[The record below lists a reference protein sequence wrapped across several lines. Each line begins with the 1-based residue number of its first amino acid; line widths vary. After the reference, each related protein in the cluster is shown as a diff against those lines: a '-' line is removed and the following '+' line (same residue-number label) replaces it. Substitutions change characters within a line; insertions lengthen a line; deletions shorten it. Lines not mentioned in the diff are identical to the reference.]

1 MHMGRVV
8 GNRVLETNFRAG
20 CDEPLQVGEML
31 IVDDDGNGTKYLIR
45 VMDIEYGAD
54 AERDDWMKKEAG
66 DLLAKDTEG
75 QGDPSLF
82 HDRLY
87 RLGVCVPLGYIEGEV
102 FRKTKSLPSHFSK
115 VRRATKDDYQFL
127 ERFLGDIEV
136 GNLRSGDSVLDFPVG
151 IAGRAIPHHIGIFA
165 TTGMGKSNLMKNLA
179 LSCMRLK
186 TYGFLIMDPHGEYY
200 DGGEKGKMGLSQ
212 AKMRNSLEVFSSRPL
227 DGPYNSLRIA
237 AREIEIADL
246 QNLYE
251 FTQPQLECLQAA
263 QFRYGESWLVDLD
276 KKGVPEISEDLSGR
290 FHEGTIN
297 VIKRRLESI
306 FQFGLITTDPK
317 LSITKHIID
326 CLHCGK
332 VVLVDTS
339 NMFEA
344 EELLISTVLSRA
356 VFERNKSMYSDKGAF
371 DRIPPV
377 LIAMEEAQR
386 VLSEAKGSVFAQI
399 AREGRKFKVGLCAV
413 SQQPKLIEEE
423 IISQFNTLFILGL
436 ADKRDRSI
444 LRDSAKQDVSRL
456 DNEIQMLM
464 PGEALIASP
473 FTPFAVPVKVH
484 LYEERLEKELSSSK
498 TNGNEENKKSEKDF
512 RFF

>member
-8 GNRVLETNFRAG
+8 GNRVLETSFRTG
-20 CDEPLQVGEML
+20 CKEPLQVGEML
-31 IVDDDGNGTKYLIR
+31 MVDDHGERTRYLIR
-45 VMDIEYGAD
+45 VMDIVYGAD
-54 AERDDWMKKEAG
+54 ADQEDWMKREAG
-66 DLLAKDTEG
+66 ELLTRDLKGESSQDLD
-75 QGDPSLF
+75 DD
-82 HDRLY
+82 HLY
-87 RLGVCVPLGYIEGEV
+87 RLGECVPLGYIDDDG
-102 FRKTKSLPSHFSK
+102 FRKTKSIPAHFSK
-115 VRRATKDDYQFL
+115 VRRAIKDDYNFL
-127 ERFLGDIEV
+127 KEYLGDIEV

-151 IAGRAIPHHIGIFA
+151 VSGKAIPHHIGIFA

-186 TYGFLIMDPHGEYY
+186 RYGFLILDPHGEYY
-200 DGGEKGKMGLSQ
+200 DGGERGKMGLSQ
-212 AKMRNSLEVFSSRPL
+212 AKLRDSLEVFSSRPL
-227 DGPYNSLRIA
+227 DGPHNTLRIA
-237 AREIEIADL
+237 AREIEITDL

-251 FTQPQLECLQAA
+251 FSQPQLECLQAA
-263 QFRYGESWLVDLD
+263 QYRYGESWLLDLGD
-276 KKGVPEISEDLSGR
+276 KDVTNISEDMAGR

-306 FQFGLITTDPK
+306 FQFGLVTTDPK
-317 LSITKHIID
+317 LSVTRHIMD
-326 CLHCGK
+326 CLHAGK

-356 VFERNKSMYSDKGAF
+356 VFERNKSLYSDKGAF
-371 DRIPPV
+371 ERIPPV

-386 VLSEAKGSVFAQI
+386 VLSEAKGSIFAQI
-399 AREGRKFKVGLCAV
+399 AREGRKFKVGLCAI

-484 LYEERLEKELSSSK
+484 LYEDRLRNELESISEDGEMVKEPS
-498 TNGNEENKKSEKDF
+498 KDF

>member
-1 MHMGRVV
+1 MHVGRVV
-8 GNRVLETNFRAG
+8 GNRVLETSFRAG

-31 IVDDDGNGTKYLIR
+31 IVDDEGNEDTYLIR

-54 AERDDWMKKEAG
+54 AERDDWMKREAG
-66 DLLAKDTEG
+66 DLLSKDADGGAETSHL
-75 QGDPSLF
+75 QG
-82 HDRLY
+82 RLY
-87 RLGVCVPLGYIEGEV
+87 RLGTCVPLGYVDGET
-102 FRKTKSLPSHFSK
+102 FRKTKSLPMHFSK
-115 VRRATKDDYQFL
+115 VRRATEEDYHFL
-127 ERFLGDIEV
+127 KRFLGDIEV

-151 IAGRAIPHHIGIFA
+151 ISGEAIPHHIGIFA

-186 TYGFLIMDPHGEYY
+186 RYGFLIMDPHGEYY
-200 DGGEKGKMGLSQ
+200 DGGERGKMGLVQ
-212 AKMRNSLEVFSSRPL
+212 IGMRDALEVFSSRPL
-227 DGPYNSLRIA
+227 EGPYNTLRIG

-263 QFRYGESWLVDLD
+263 QFRYGESWLIDLD
-276 KKGVPEISEDLSGR
+276 GKEVTQISEDLGGR

-317 LSITKHIID
+317 LSITRHIID
-326 CLHCGK
+326 CLHAGK

-356 VFERNKSMYSDKGAF
+356 VFEKNKSLYSDKGAF

-386 VLSEAKGSVFAQI
+386 VLSEAKGSIFAQI

-436 ADKRDRSI
+436 ADKRDRGI

-484 LYEERLEKELSSSK
+484 LYEERLEKDRSIRPEEEGNRSLS
-498 TNGNEENKKSEKDF
+498 KDF